1 MSRRRQT
8 PAENFQTLSGAEAA
22 VAEELAPPGVQ
33 GAAGERRPGWPVE
46 AERERAG
53 PA

>member
-22 VAEELAPPGVQ
+22 AEEELALPAVQ
-33 GAAGERRPGWPVE
+33 EAAGELWSVRPAE